1 MKSSI
6 SSSAVMPM
14 DEICLNIDDRAIR
27 VPRGTTILEAA
38 KMAGVYLPTLCH
50 HPDLKPIGSCKL
62 CIVSI
67 DGMEA
72 FPTACN
78 TPAEDGMAVSTKTE
92 ELQEM
97 RRHTLEM
104 LLALTNHPT
113 SCLFCDRKNDCGDLR
128 ECMRK
133 FPVTVGCKYCAK
145 NGECELQRAVEY
157 VGLDRVRY
165 QMSYRNMP
173 VFREPFFDRDY
184 NLCILCAR
192 CVRTCQE
199 VRGEAV
205 LSSNPDFHRDH
216 WIGPESLQDSDCKFC
231 GACVDACPTGALQAR
246 FEKWQRPES
255 STVTVCPYC
264 GVGCQMEIGCLENR
278 LVRVRGHRENGP
290 NNGQLCVKGRFGLG
304 FVESPE
310 RLTTP
315 LIRKNGSLVPASWDE
330 ALDLVARKLADYKGD
345 SFAFLA
351 SAKCTN
357 EENYLAQKFAR
368 LVMGT
373 NNVDH
378 CARLC
383 HASTV
388 AALALAFGSGAMT
401 NSIAEL
407 ADAGCIFVIGSN
419 TSEQHP
425 VIALKIKEAK
435 RKGAKIIV
443 ANPRWID
450 LCKIADVWLRQT
462 PGTDVPLALEMCRV
476 ILEENLLDQDFISQ
490 RTEGFEEFKA
500 SLQNL
505 SEKEASLI
513 TGVDS
518 SLIREAARL
527 YAAGNPSSI
536 IYSMGITQHSHG
548 VDNIFAL
555 ANLAMLTG
563 NIGKPSS
570 GINPLRGQNNVQG
583 SCDMGALPNLL
594 PGYQA
599 VINPDLLKKFEQA
612 WGASA
617 PLPKLP
623 GMTVVE
629 MMAAA
634 FEGKIKAMFIMG
646 ENPVVSDPDSSH
658 VVEALEA
665 LDFLVVQDIFL
676 SETAALADVV
686 LPAATS
692 LEKDGTFTNTE
703 RRVQRVRMALPP
715 IGLSRPDWQILSD
728 LARRMG
734 QENQFRYKAPS
745 QIMEEISRL
754 TPSYGGISFER
765 LERGGL
771 QWPCPNKDHP
781 GTVYLHK
788 GQFTRGKGKF
798 NVVSYRQSMEVP
810 DREYPFILTTGRVL
824 CQYHT
829 GTMTRKVH
837 DLNYLRGEELVEM
850 NPEDAL
856 TLGIEDGSMVEVS
869 SRRGKLLVRAK
880 TTDKSPKGVVFM
892 TFHFAETPTNVLTN
906 PALDPVAKI
915 PELKVCAVKLNK
927 VES

>member
-1 MKSSI
+1 
-6 SSSAVMPM
+6 
-14 DEICLNIDDRAIR
+14 
-27 VPRGTTILEAA
+27 
-38 KMAGVYLPTLCH
+38 
-50 HPDLKPIGSCKL
+50 
-62 CIVSI
+62 
-67 DGMEA
+67 
-72 FPTACN
+72 
-78 TPAEDGMAVSTKTE
+78 MAVSTNTD

-104 LLALTNHPT
+104 LLALTSHPT
-113 SCLFCDRKNDCGDLR
+113 SCLFCERKNECNDLR

-133 FPVTVGCKYCAK
+133 FPVTVGCKYCPK

-157 VGLDRVRY
+157 VGLDKIRY
-165 QMSYRNMP
+165 QVSYRNMP
-173 VFREPFFDRDY
+173 VLREPFFDRDY
-184 NLCILCAR
+184 NLCILCSR

-199 VRGEAV
+199 VRGEGI

-216 WIGPESLQDSDCKFC
+216 WIGPESLQESDCRFC

-246 FEKWQRPES
+246 FEKWQRPEG

-264 GVGCQMEIGCLENR
+264 GVGCQMEVGTLDDRIVRIRGKRGCS
-278 LVRVRGHRENGP
+278 P

-310 RLTTP
+310 RLKTP
-315 LIRKNGSLVPASWDE
+315 LIRKNGTLVPASWEE
-330 ALDLVARKLADYKGD
+330 ALNLVAGKLANYRGD

-357 EENYLAQKFAR
+357 EENYLAQKFTR

-388 AALALAFGSGAMT
+388 SALALAFGSGAMT

-407 ADAGCIFVIGSN
+407 ADARCIFIIGSN

-450 LCKIADVWLRQT
+450 LCKIADIWLRQT
-462 PGTDVPLALEMCRV
+462 PGTDVPLVLEMCRV
-476 ILEENLLDQDFISQ
+476 ILEENLLDEKFIQ
-490 RTEGFEEFKA
+490 ERTEGFEEFRTSLKELSGEDA
-500 SLQNL
+500 S
-505 SEKEASLI
+505 AI

-518 SLIREAARL
+518 ALIREAARL

-555 ANLAMLTG
+555 ANLAMMTG

-583 SCDMGALPNLL
+583 SCDMGALPNLF

-599 VINPDLLKKFEQA
+599 VINPDLRKKFEQA
-612 WGASA
+612 WGAL
-617 PLPKLP
+617 LPEQP
-623 GMTVVE
+623 GLTVVE
-629 MMAAA
+629 MMSAALD
-634 FEGKIKAMFIMG
+634 GKVRAMFIMG
-646 ENPVVSDPDSSH
+646 ENPVISDPDCSH
-658 VVEALEA
+658 VVEALNA
-665 LDFLVVQDIFL
+665 LDFLAVQDIFL

-686 LPAATS
+686 LPAATG

-703 RRVQRVRMALPP
+703 RRVQRVRKAVSPA
-715 IGLSRPDWQILSD
+715 GQSRPDWHILSD

-734 QENQFRYKAPS
+734 HDGQFYYTAPS

-754 TPSYGGISFER
+754 TPSYGGISFDR
-765 LERGGL
+765 LENGGL

-781 GTVYLHK
+781 GTVYLHR

-798 NVVSYRQSMEVP
+798 NVVSYRPSMELP
-810 DREYPFILTTGRVL
+810 DSDYPFILTTGRVL

-829 GTMTRKVH
+829 GTMTRKVQ
-837 DLNYLRGEELVEM
+837 DLNILRGEEMVEM

-856 TLGIEDGSMVEVS
+856 ALGIEDDSIVEVS
-869 SRRGKLLVRAK
+869 SRRGKLRVRAK

-915 PELKVCAVKLNK
+915 PELKVCAVKLSK
-927 VES
+927 VEGC

>member
-1 MKSSI
+1 M
-6 SSSAVMPM
+6 
-14 DEICLNIDDRAIR
+14 LTIDDREIA
-27 VPRGTTILEAA
+27 VPKGTTVLEAA
-38 KMAGVYLPTLCH
+38 RRAGIYVPSLCD

-62 CIVSI
+62 CIVSVKGQDI
-67 DGMEA
+67 Y
-72 FPTACN
+72 PTACN
-78 TPAEDGMAVSTKTE
+78 TEAQEGMEVWTKTD

-104 LLALTNHPT
+104 LLALTSHPT
-113 SCLFCDRKNDCGDLR
+113 SCLFCDRKNECNDLR

-133 FPVTVGCKYCAK
+133 FPVTVGCKYCPK
-145 NGECELQRAVEY
+145 NTECELQRAVEY
-157 VGLDRVRY
+157 VGLNKIRY
-165 QMSYRNMP
+165 QMFYRNMP
-173 VFREPFFDRDY
+173 VLREPFFDRDY
-184 NLCILCAR
+184 NLCILCSR
-192 CVRTCQE
+192 CVRTCAE
-199 VRGEAV
+199 VRGEAI

-216 WIGPESLQDSDCKFC
+216 WIGPESLMDSDCRFC
-231 GACVDACPTGALQAR
+231 GACVDVCPTGALQAR
-246 FEKWQRPES
+246 FEKWQRPERS
-255 STVTVCPYC
+255 VVTVCPYC
-264 GVGCQMEIGCLENR
+264 GVGCLMEIGCLEDR
-278 LVRVRGHRENGP
+278 LVRVRGERGCSP

-310 RLTTP
+310 RLKTP
-315 LIRKNGSLVPASWDE
+315 LIRRNGSLTPASWDE
-330 ALDLVARKLADYKGD
+330 ALDLVAEKLEAYRGD

-357 EENYLAQKFAR
+357 EENYVAQKFTR

-388 AALALAFGSGAMT
+388 SALALAFGSGAMT

-407 ADAGCIFVIGSN
+407 SDARCIFIIGSN

-450 LCKIADVWLRQT
+450 LCKIADIWLRQT
-462 PGTDVPLALEMCRV
+462 PGTDVPLVLEMCRV
-476 ILEENLLDQDFISQ
+476 ILEENLLDPNFIQ
-490 RTEGFEEFKA
+490 ERTEGFEEFKS
-500 SLQNL
+500 SLNSL
-505 SEKEASLI
+505 SGKEAAAI

-518 SLIREAARL
+518 SQIREAARL

-555 ANLAMLTG
+555 ANLAMMTG

-583 SCDMGALPNLL
+583 SCDMGALPNLF

-599 VINPDLLKKFEQA
+599 VINPDLRKKFEQA
-612 WGASA
+612 WGAA
-617 PLPKLP
+617 LPEQP
-623 GMTVVE
+623 GLTVVE

-646 ENPVVSDPDSSH
+646 ENPVISDPDCSH
-658 VVEALEA
+658 VVQSLNA

-676 SETAALADVV
+676 SETAALADVI
-686 LPAATS
+686 LPAAAS

-703 RRVQRVRMALPP
+703 RRVQRVRKVVSPA
-715 IGLSRPDWQILSD
+715 GQSRPDWHILSD
-728 LARRMG
+728 IARRMG
-734 QENQFRYKAPS
+734 QEGQFFYTAPS
-745 QIMEEISRL
+745 QIMDEISRL
-754 TPSYGGISFER
+754 APSYGGISFER
-765 LERGGL
+765 LEQGGL

-798 NVVSYRQSMEVP
+798 NVVSYRPSMELP
-810 DREYPFILTTGRVL
+810 DSEYPFILTTGRVL
-824 CQYHT
+824 YQYHT
-829 GTMTRKVH
+829 GTMTRKVQ

-850 NPEDAL
+850 NPEDA
-856 TLGIEDGSMVEVS
+856 TALGIEDGSMVEVS

-915 PELKVCAVKLNK
+915 PELKVCAVKLSK
-927 VES
+927 VEC